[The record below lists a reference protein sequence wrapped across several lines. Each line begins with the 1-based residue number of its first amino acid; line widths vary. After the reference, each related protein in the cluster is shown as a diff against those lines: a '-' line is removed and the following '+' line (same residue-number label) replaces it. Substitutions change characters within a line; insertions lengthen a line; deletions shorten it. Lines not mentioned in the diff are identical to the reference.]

1 MSKKFFSEK
10 WILLIG
16 ILFLTRCKDPYDP
29 PIKGSANHYLVVEGF
44 INPDGQT
51 NIKLSRTRNIT
62 AGDTASDINELN
74 ANVVIEDNS
83 NNMYP
88 LADSGKG
95 NYSGIFNLSTSNQY
109 RLHITTSDNKEY
121 LSKFVSCKISP
132 PIDNVGWNLNSDNG
146 VQVFVNTHDPNNNT
160 RYYRWSYT
168 ETWEFH
174 SQYYSLFTYVPSD
187 STVIVRT
194 APVYVCYQ
202 TDNSSTIILG
212 SSAKLAQDIIHEAP
226 VIAIPVHDKKI
237 SVLYSILVTQYPLD
251 SAGYNYWNAMKS
263 NTENVGSIFDS
274 QPNQTVGNI
283 KCTTDSS
290 ELVIGYIGAGT
301 TDQSRLF
308 INNSSMPTGW
318 NQAQNCTEYDVPN
331 DSIVYYFGSGSFIP
345 IQITRTGYFSA
356 SSSCVD
362 CTLSGSPIKP
372 SFWP

>member
-1 MSKKFFSEK
+1 MSKKFFSIK

-29 PIKGSANHYLVVEGF
+29 PIKGSANHYLVVEGY

-74 ANVVIEDNS
+74 ANVVIEDNT
-83 NNMYP
+83 NNTYP
-88 LADSGKG
+88 LSENGNG
-95 NYSGIFNLSTSNQY
+95 NYSGNFNLNTSNHY
-109 RLHITTSDNKEY
+109 RLHITTSDHKEY

-132 PIDNVGWNLNSDNG
+132 PIDNVGWNLNNGNG

-174 SQYYSLFTYVPSD
+174 SQYYSLFTYVHSD
-187 STVIVRT
+187 STVIPR
-194 APVYVCYQ
+194 AIPVFVCYN
-202 TDNSSTIILG
+202 TDDASTILLG
-212 SSAKLAQDIIHEAP
+212 SSAKLQQDVIHEEP
-226 VIAIPVHDKKI
+226 LIGIPLHDRKI
-237 SVLYSILVTQYPLD
+237 SVLYSILVTQYALD
-251 SAGYNYWNAMKS
+251 SAGYNFWSAMKS

-274 QPNQTVGNI
+274 QPNQTRGNI
-283 KCTTDSS
+283 ICTSDST
-290 ELVIGYIGAGT
+290 EPVVGYIGAGVT
-301 TDQSRLF
+301 QQSRLF
-308 INNSSMPTGW
+308 INNSELPVGW
-318 NQAQNCTEYDVPN
+318 NQPQNCTEYNVPG
-331 DSIVYYFGSGSFIP
+331 DSIVYYFGGGSFIP
-345 IQITRTGYFSA
+345 IQITATGYFSA

-362 CTLSGSPIKP
+362 CTLSGSPLKP

>member
-95 NYSGIFNLSTSNQY
+95 NYSGIYNLSTSNQY

-308 INNSSMPTGW
+308 INNSSMPFGW
-318 NQAQNCTEYDVPN
+318 NQPPNCTEYDVPT

-345 IQITRTGYFSA
+345 IQITNTGYFSA